1 MKVVIDRKYVKRW
14 VFLWKNILIEWAE
27 VALINSSALKF
38 KAASN
43 ISTIDSKMGES
54 TFPPSID
61 QICGHWKIE
70 LIREGRLT
78 YELWENLWWSER
90 LAELPCCRAF
100 QLEREWWETGG
111 RLAPRSLKRKRNKL
125 ALVSKE
131 ELCYGKETPKHC
143 EDLRQGFLPISC
155 WRRGHSLWLSVL
167 SMTAGRDR
175 QSLPGF
181 VGLCRL

>member
-1 MKVVIDRKYVKRW
+1 MLKDEYSFERIYSK
-14 VFLWKNILIEWAE
+14 EWAE

-38 KAASN
+38 KAGSN
-43 ISTIDSKMGES
+43 ISTIDSKIGES

-61 QICGHWKIE
+61 HVCSQWKIE

-100 QLEREWWETGG
+100 QSEREWWETGG
-111 RLAPRSLKRKRNKL
+111 RSAPRSLKRIRNKP

-131 ELCYGKETPKHC
+131 GSYYGKETPKYC
-143 EDLRQGFLPISC
+143 EDLRQGCLPITG

-167 SMTAGRDR
+167 SMTAERDR